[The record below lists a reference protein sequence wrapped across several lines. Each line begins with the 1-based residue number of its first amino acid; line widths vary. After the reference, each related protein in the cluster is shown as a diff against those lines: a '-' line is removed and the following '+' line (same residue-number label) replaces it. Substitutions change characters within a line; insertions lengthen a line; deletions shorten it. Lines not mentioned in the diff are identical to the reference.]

1 MIKNLKDIPE
11 FELYIYIYIKG
22 ISYGKKKRLSDHW
35 HFFLKKRK
43 KEEEDLASIWSK
55 KTSNMTI
62 YIDNYHNC
70 LAAFSKAFVP

>member
-22 ISYGKKKRLSDHW
+22 ISYGKKKRVSDHW

-43 KEEEDLASIWSK
+43 KEKMKK
-55 KTSNMTI
+55 KT
-62 YIDNYHNC
+62 
-70 LAAFSKAFVP
+70 